1 MMSQP
6 LDQAL
11 FTTERVKTLPHVKV
25 LGVPFVNTSLD
36 TCLSLLKS
44 WIRDPQPRTV
54 NFVNAH
60 CLNVAQVD
68 RYYMQVLHDSD
79 LLLPDGSGVKM
90 ACRMLGQDLEANLN
104 GTDLLPH
111 LCDMLVAENKRLFLL
126 GAAPGVADRM
136 ADKLREQWPT
146 LEISGVH
153 HGFIG
158 PEIIDDVLAQ
168 INQGTDLLLVAM
180 GVPAQEKWIS
190 TYRERL
196 EVPVVMGVG
205 GLFDFYS
212 QRIPRAP
219 GIVRRLGMEWA
230 WRLLMEPR
238 RMFKRY
244 VLGNPSF
251 LMSVRKYGEEAIPGR
266 GLWMK
271 SRSNWRHFRW
281 RVSNWLTPRARRAMD
296 IVGASGVLL
305 VLSPLLLGT
314 VLAIRLESPGPVL
327 FGQERIGRHGKP
339 FKLWKF
345 RSMYID
351 AEERLRELQAA
362 NESEG
367 GVLFKMKQDPRITR
381 VGRIIRKLSIDE
393 LPQLWNVLRGEMA
406 LVGPRPAL
414 AREVALY
421 EARARMRLDATPGL
435 TGLWQ
440 VSGRSDLS
448 FEQQIHLDLFY
459 LHRQGI
465 KEDIKLLLRTIPA
478 VLTSRGAY

>member
-1 MMSQP
+1 
-6 LDQAL
+6 
-11 FTTERVKTLPHVKV
+11 
-25 LGVPFVNTSLD
+25 
-36 TCLSLLKS
+36 
-44 WIRDPQPRTV
+44 
-54 NFVNAH
+54 
-60 CLNVAQVD
+60 
-68 RYYMQVLHDSD
+68 
-79 LLLPDGSGVKM
+79 
-90 ACRMLGQDLEANLN
+90 
-104 GTDLLPH
+104 
-111 LCDMLVAENKRLFLL
+111 
-126 GAAPGVADRM
+126 
-136 ADKLREQWPT
+136 
-146 LEISGVH
+146 
-153 HGFIG
+153 
-158 PEIIDDVLAQ
+158 
-168 INQGTDLLLVAM
+168 
-180 GVPAQEKWIS
+180 
-190 TYRERL
+190 
-196 EVPVVMGVG
+196 
-205 GLFDFYS
+205 
-212 QRIPRAP
+212 
-219 GIVRRLGMEWA
+219 
-230 WRLLMEPR
+230 
-238 RMFKRY
+238 
-244 VLGNPSF
+244 
-251 LMSVRKYGEEAIPGR
+251 
-266 GLWMK
+266 MK

-281 RVSNWLTPRARRAMD
+281 RVSNWLTPRARRTMD

-314 VLAIRLESPGPVL
+314 LLAIRLESPGAIL

-381 VGRIIRKLSIDE
+381 VGRVIRKLSIDE

>member
-1 MMSQP
+1 
-6 LDQAL
+6 
-11 FTTERVKTLPHVKV
+11 
-25 LGVPFVNTSLD
+25 
-36 TCLSLLKS
+36 
-44 WIRDPQPRTV
+44 
-54 NFVNAH
+54 
-60 CLNVAQVD
+60 
-68 RYYMQVLHDSD
+68 
-79 LLLPDGSGVKM
+79 
-90 ACRMLGQDLEANLN
+90 
-104 GTDLLPH
+104 
-111 LCDMLVAENKRLFLL
+111 
-126 GAAPGVADRM
+126 
-136 ADKLREQWPT
+136 
-146 LEISGVH
+146 
-153 HGFIG
+153 
-158 PEIIDDVLAQ
+158 
-168 INQGTDLLLVAM
+168 
-180 GVPAQEKWIS
+180 
-190 TYRERL
+190 
-196 EVPVVMGVG
+196 
-205 GLFDFYS
+205 
-212 QRIPRAP
+212 
-219 GIVRRLGMEWA
+219 
-230 WRLLMEPR
+230 
-238 RMFKRY
+238 
-244 VLGNPSF
+244 
-251 LMSVRKYGEEAIPGR
+251 
-266 GLWMK
+266 
-271 SRSNWRHFRW
+271 
-281 RVSNWLTPRARRAMD
+281 MD

>member
-1 MMSQP
+1 
-6 LDQAL
+6 
-11 FTTERVKTLPHVKV
+11 
-25 LGVPFVNTSLD
+25 
-36 TCLSLLKS
+36 
-44 WIRDPQPRTV
+44 
-54 NFVNAH
+54 
-60 CLNVAQVD
+60 
-68 RYYMQVLHDSD
+68 
-79 LLLPDGSGVKM
+79 
-90 ACRMLGQDLEANLN
+90 
-104 GTDLLPH
+104 
-111 LCDMLVAENKRLFLL
+111 
-126 GAAPGVADRM
+126 
-136 ADKLREQWPT
+136 
-146 LEISGVH
+146 
-153 HGFIG
+153 
-158 PEIIDDVLAQ
+158 
-168 INQGTDLLLVAM
+168 
-180 GVPAQEKWIS
+180 
-190 TYRERL
+190 
-196 EVPVVMGVG
+196 
-205 GLFDFYS
+205 
-212 QRIPRAP
+212 
-219 GIVRRLGMEWA
+219 
-230 WRLLMEPR
+230 
-238 RMFKRY
+238 
-244 VLGNPSF
+244 
-251 LMSVRKYGEEAIPGR
+251 
-266 GLWMK
+266 
-271 SRSNWRHFRW
+271 
-281 RVSNWLTPRARRAMD
+281 MD

-351 AEERLRELQAA
+351 AEECLRELQAA

-381 VGRIIRKLSIDE
+381 VGSIIRKLSIDE

>member
-44 WIRDPQPRTV
+44 WISDPQPRTV

-90 ACRMLGQDLEANLN
+90 ACRMLGQDLKANLN

-219 GIVRRLGMEWA
+219 GVVRRLGMEWA
-230 WRLLMEPR
+230 
-238 RMFKRY
+238 
-244 VLGNPSF
+244 
-251 LMSVRKYGEEAIPGR
+251 
-266 GLWMK
+266 
-271 SRSNWRHFRW
+271 
-281 RVSNWLTPRARRAMD
+281 
-296 IVGASGVLL
+296 
-305 VLSPLLLGT
+305 
-314 VLAIRLESPGPVL
+314 
-327 FGQERIGRHGKP
+327 
-339 FKLWKF
+339 
-345 RSMYID
+345 
-351 AEERLRELQAA
+351 
-362 NESEG
+362 
-367 GVLFKMKQDPRITR
+367 
-381 VGRIIRKLSIDE
+381 
-393 LPQLWNVLRGEMA
+393 
-406 LVGPRPAL
+406 
-414 AREVALY
+414 
-421 EARARMRLDATPGL
+421 
-435 TGLWQ
+435 
-440 VSGRSDLS
+440 
-448 FEQQIHLDLFY
+448 
-459 LHRQGI
+459 
-465 KEDIKLLLRTIPA
+465 
-478 VLTSRGAY
+478 

>member
-1 MMSQP
+1 
-6 LDQAL
+6 
-11 FTTERVKTLPHVKV
+11 
-25 LGVPFVNTSLD
+25 
-36 TCLSLLKS
+36 
-44 WIRDPQPRTV
+44 
-54 NFVNAH
+54 
-60 CLNVAQVD
+60 
-68 RYYMQVLHDSD
+68 
-79 LLLPDGSGVKM
+79 
-90 ACRMLGQDLEANLN
+90 
-104 GTDLLPH
+104 
-111 LCDMLVAENKRLFLL
+111 
-126 GAAPGVADRM
+126 
-136 ADKLREQWPT
+136 
-146 LEISGVH
+146 
-153 HGFIG
+153 
-158 PEIIDDVLAQ
+158 
-168 INQGTDLLLVAM
+168 
-180 GVPAQEKWIS
+180 
-190 TYRERL
+190 
-196 EVPVVMGVG
+196 
-205 GLFDFYS
+205 
-212 QRIPRAP
+212 
-219 GIVRRLGMEWA
+219 
-230 WRLLMEPR
+230 
-238 RMFKRY
+238 
-244 VLGNPSF
+244 
-251 LMSVRKYGEEAIPGR
+251 
-266 GLWMK
+266 MK

-281 RVSNWLTPRARRAMD
+281 RVSNWLAPRARRAMY

-381 VGRIIRKLSIDE
+381 VGRIIRRLSIDE

>member
-1 MMSQP
+1 MMSQSI
-6 LDQAL
+6 DQSL
-11 FTTERVKTLPHVKV
+11 LVTERVSTLPHVSV
-25 LGVPFVNTSLD
+25 LGVPFVNTSLE
-36 TCLSLLKS
+36 TCLALLKD
-44 WIRDPQPRTV
+44 WISEAHPRTV

-60 CLNVAQVD
+60 CLNVAQYD

-79 LLLPDGSGVKM
+79 LLLPDGSGVKL
-90 ACRMLGQDLEANLN
+90 ACRMLDQPLAANLN

-111 LCDMLVAENKRLFLL
+111 LCDMLVRDNKRLFLL
-126 GAAPGVADRM
+126 GAAPGVAERM
-136 ADKLREQWPT
+136 AEKLQEQWPS

-158 PEIIDDVLAQ
+158 PEIIDDVLSR

-180 GVPAQEKWIS
+180 GVPAQEKWIAAH
-190 TYRERL
+190 RDRL

-212 QRIPRAP
+212 QRIRRAP
-219 GIVRRLGMEWA
+219 APIRRVGMEWA
-230 WRLLMEPR
+230 WRLMMEPR

-244 VLGNPSF
+244 IVGNPIF
-251 LMSVRKYGEEAIPGR
+251 LLSVRKYGESAIPGR

-271 SRSNWRHFRW
+271 TRSNWRHFCW
-281 RVSNWLTPRARRAMD
+281 RLNNWLTPRARRAMD
-296 IVGASGVLL
+296 VVGASGVLL

-314 VLAIRLESPGPVL
+314 VLAIRLESPGAIL
-327 FGQERIGRHGKP
+327 FGQERIGRHGQP

-351 AEERLRELQAA
+351 AEERLRDLQAA

-448 FEQQIHLDLFY
+448 FDQQIHLDLFY

>member
-1 MMSQP
+1 
-6 LDQAL
+6 
-11 FTTERVKTLPHVKV
+11 
-25 LGVPFVNTSLD
+25 
-36 TCLSLLKS
+36 
-44 WIRDPQPRTV
+44 
-54 NFVNAH
+54 
-60 CLNVAQVD
+60 
-68 RYYMQVLHDSD
+68 
-79 LLLPDGSGVKM
+79 
-90 ACRMLGQDLEANLN
+90 
-104 GTDLLPH
+104 
-111 LCDMLVAENKRLFLL
+111 
-126 GAAPGVADRM
+126 
-136 ADKLREQWPT
+136 
-146 LEISGVH
+146 
-153 HGFIG
+153 
-158 PEIIDDVLAQ
+158 
-168 INQGTDLLLVAM
+168 
-180 GVPAQEKWIS
+180 
-190 TYRERL
+190 
-196 EVPVVMGVG
+196 
-205 GLFDFYS
+205 
-212 QRIPRAP
+212 
-219 GIVRRLGMEWA
+219 
-230 WRLLMEPR
+230 
-238 RMFKRY
+238 
-244 VLGNPSF
+244 
-251 LMSVRKYGEEAIPGR
+251 
-266 GLWMK
+266 
-271 SRSNWRHFRW
+271 
-281 RVSNWLTPRARRAMD
+281 VSNWLTPRARRAMD